1 MLRSIEEVRGY
12 KLEASDG
19 DVGKCKDFLFD
30 DQHWTIRYLVA
41 DTGGWLSG
49 RKVLISPISLNRP
62 DWDSRRLHTRLG
74 KSRIESAPPLD
85 ADAPV
90 SRQYEID
97 YHAHFGWPV
106 YWQDTGVWAAGA
118 FPQPLFSDHARVA
131 LKEPEMIEATGDPN
145 LRSVAEV
152 KGYEIK
158 ARDGMIGHVDDF
170 ILDDE
175 NWTVRYLV
183 VDTRKWLIGKRVLVS
198 PLWVADVRWDQREVE
213 VDLTRAQVKDSPE
226 FKPDEPVN
234 RTYEARLYDYY
245 GRPHYW

>member
-1 MLRSIEEVRGY
+1 VQGLPVRRSA
-12 KLEASDG
+12 L
-19 DVGKCKDFLFD
+19 D
-30 DQHWTIRYLVA
+30 DPLPGRRY
-41 DTGGWLSG
+41 
-49 RKVLISPISLNRP
+49 
-62 DWDSRRLHTRLG
+62 RRLAVRSEGADFTDLTQPSRLGLAQAHTRLG
-74 KSRIESAPPLD
+74 KSRIESAPPLE

-97 YHAHFGWPV
+97 YIAHFGWPV